1 MDFKDVLAQLSRI
14 TSPLHKSQSCHLE
27 QGAILQYSVL
37 LDAAKDGAFFG
48 RTSVKVA
55 GEAGVLWNL

>member
-14 TSPLHKSQSCHLE
+14 TSLLHKSQSCHLE
-27 QGAILQYSVL
+27 PRGIVQCSVL

-48 RTSVKVA
+48 RTSVKVT
-55 GEAGVLWNL
+55 GEADVLYNL